1 MSDESDT
8 EALHIRIGGRQF
20 AFTARNPLKA
30 LFGDA
35 LELLGR
41 LPLIT
46 LHSRYVAPRSLHLE
60 TVRVGLPTVTPALAG
75 LRVGFITDVHHEPGR
90 PIALLERAVR
100 LLREESPDLILLGG
114 DYVNSVARDFDR
126 PLAILAKL
134 RAPLGVYGVLGN
146 HDYWAGGDYLAAR
159 LASIGVTI
167 LRNEARHLRAPGGAY
182 FWLVGVDSAV
192 RRHDDLEGALAPIPA
207 DDFRL
212 LLAHEP
218 EVADMVTRRGLRVD
232 LQLSGHSHGGQVV
245 LPRIGAPMLPRL
257 GRRYI
262 RGLYTTPPIY
272 TSRGLGAVPPYVRLN
287 SAPEVTVITLAQPEN
302 LPLGRSEAIPA
313 YAVTEVQASEA

>member
-1 MSDESDT
+1 MSDESAT
-8 EALHIRIGGRQF
+8 EALHIRIGGRHF
-20 AFTARNPLKA
+20 AMTGRNPLKA
-30 LFGDA
+30 LFGA
-35 LELLGR
+35 SLELLGR

-46 LHSRYVAPRSLHLE
+46 LHSRHIAPRSLHLE

-75 LRVGFITDVHHEPGR
+75 LRVGFITDIHHEPGR
-90 PIALLERAVR
+90 PLALLERAVR

-114 DYVNSVARDFDR
+114 DYVNSRARDFDR

-159 LASIGVTI
+159 LANVGVTM
-167 LRNEARHLRAPGGAY
+167 LRNEARRLRAPGGAD

-192 RRHDDLEGALAPIPA
+192 RRHDDLEGALQGIPA
-207 DDFRL
+207 TDFRL

-262 RGLYTTPPIY
+262 RGLYTAPPIY
-272 TSRGLGAVPPYVRLN
+272 TSRGLGAVPPYLRYN
-287 SAPEVTVITLAQPEN
+287 SPPEVTVITLAQPEN

-313 YAVTEVQASEA
+313 YAVTETQANAG